1 MLSPVP
7 TDPGHGVPATRDA
20 PGTALAYRADAELR
34 QEPLPPVAAA
44 RPGRGPWASLLVMV
58 VAPLLCAAA
67 YLYWKAVPQFESTV
81 GFSVR
86 REEAALPVD
95 LFGGFA
101 GLSGSGSAD
110 ADILHAY
117 LSSQE
122 LVAALDRDLDLRSA
136 YSVHAARDPV
146 FAFAQDGTIEDLVR
160 YWERMTRL
168 SYDAG
173 TGLIEL
179 RVRAFDPAFAQDIA
193 GAAFSRSQA
202 LINELSAIAR
212 NDILEA
218 ARFGLDQAGARLRD
232 ARAALTAFRTESQI
246 VDPGADVSGQMGLL
260 TRLQAELA
268 DELIRLDLL
277 VTQTRDS
284 DPRIAQARQ
293 RIEVIEARIAT
304 ERMKIGSGGGPAG
317 EDYASVMAAFE
328 RLSVD
333 VEFARES
340 YLAALAAYDLAVAEA
355 RRQTRYL
362 AAHIK
367 PTLAERATAPD
378 PAVILGLGGLFLVLI
393 WAIGALTLASLR
405 DRQ

>member
-1 MLSPVP
+1 
-7 TDPGHGVPATRDA
+7 
-20 PGTALAYRADAELR
+20 
-34 QEPLPPVAAA
+34 VAVA
-44 RPGRGPWASLLVMV
+44 RGGRGFLLSFLAMV
-58 VAPLLCAAA
+58 IVPLLCAAA
-67 YLYWKAVPQFESTV
+67 YLYWRAVPQYESTV

-86 REEAALPVD
+86 REEAAMPVD
-95 LFGGFA
+95 FLGGFA

-122 LVAALDRDLDLRSA
+122 LVAALDRDLDLRGA
-136 YSVHAARDPV
+136 FALYRAEDPV
-146 FAFAQDGTIEDLVR
+146 FAFREGGTIEDLVT
-160 YWERMTRL
+160 YWGRMTRL

-179 RVRAFDPAFAQDIA
+179 RVRAFEPALAQDIA
-193 GAAFSRSQA
+193 AAAFGHSQN
-202 LINELSAIAR
+202 LINALSAIAR
-212 NDILEA
+212 DDILDGA
-218 ARFGLDQAGARLRD
+218 KVALDQAGARLRA
-232 ARAALTAFRTESQI
+232 ARGALTAFRTESQI

-277 VTQTRDS
+277 ENQTRES
-284 DPRIAQARQ
+284 DPRIAQSRQ
-293 RIEVIEARIAT
+293 RIAVIDARIAT
-304 ERMKIGSGGGPAG
+304 ERQKIGSGGGPAG
-317 EDYASVMAAFE
+317 EDYASVMAEFE

-340 YLAALAAYDLAVAEA
+340 YLAALAAHDLAVAEA

-378 PAVILGLGGLFLVLI
+378 PAVILGLGGVFLVLI
-393 WAIGALTLASLR
+393 WAVSALTWSSLR